1 MSKEQANGCR
11 TRSLRLVTFIL
22 NLWEYQTGGTF
33 TAQWIVLTPA
43 VKENKDT
50 LLSDIMRGT
59 PWVAL
64 RVNLAQAS
72 EIRGRSVN

>member
-22 NLWEYQTGGTF
+22 SLWESQTGGTF
-33 TAQWIVLTPA
+33 TAQWIVLAPP

-50 LLSDIMRGT
+50 LLFDSMRGT
-59 PWVAL
+59 PWMAL
-64 RVNLAQAS
+64 RVNLAQVS
-72 EIRGRSVN
+72 EIRGRGVN